1 MQGGF
6 LLKLKRDS
14 RVEDSKISSWN
25 KPFFI
30 IFFPGGKTMFW
41 IEIFHLTIF
50 SWHNRCPL
58 AKERILPAVSSEE
71 QRHLPGMLHYLG
83 TGHIHQRADKEGYS
97 PWIIFTDY
105 FQHLIIPFCVFDFPS
120 QKQTAIGRFHVQ
132 QWWVP
137 SSSEPDFAGLSH
149 LSPAGLNF
157 RAILFRQGKL
167 LMHQATTLKIILRK
181 AFTEKKQSC
190 IPRQLAK
197 LLIYSKDR
205 GQGIFKNTSLVWL
218 FPSLAKSSKAGRRWL
233 FSWSAWGFTFPRHL
247 WKSHSSL
254 SFGASSHSCSCL
266 SIYRSPSFGVK
277 FSPSMRMIQD
287 YTQQAM
293 PPGGKIKAQ
302 IHWRKAIHNWVN
314 IQLWLWM
321 R

>member
-30 IFFPGGKTMFW
+30 VFFPGGKTMFW

-71 QRHLPGMLHYLG
+71 QRHLPGVLHYLG

-181 AFTEKKQSC
+181 AFTEKKRSC
-190 IPRQLAK
+190 IPRQPAK

-205 GQGIFKNTSLVWL
+205 GQGKKKKSLKTRL
-218 FPSLAKSSKAGRRWL
+218 
-233 FSWSAWGFTFPRHL
+233 
-247 WKSHSSL
+247 
-254 SFGASSHSCSCL
+254 
-266 SIYRSPSFGVK
+266 
-277 FSPSMRMIQD
+277 
-287 YTQQAM
+287 
-293 PPGGKIKAQ
+293 
-302 IHWRKAIHNWVN
+302 
-314 IQLWLWM
+314 
-321 R
+321 